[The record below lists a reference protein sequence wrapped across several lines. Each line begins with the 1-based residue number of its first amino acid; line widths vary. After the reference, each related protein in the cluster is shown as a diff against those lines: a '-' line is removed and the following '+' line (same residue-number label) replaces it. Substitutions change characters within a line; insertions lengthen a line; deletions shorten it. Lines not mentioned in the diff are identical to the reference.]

1 MRPIVGIILS
11 SGLAA
16 AMLAACSAYD
26 EAFDM
31 GGAGGTAS
39 SSSGTGTG
47 GNTGDAGIDVIVGDD
62 AGPGVF
68 TYAELCGEG
77 CIPGTGEPAPCDQTP
92 SAGGGGSGGAGGAG
106 GAGGGGAPAAGNCVL
121 TVDEEAVVS
130 GTCTPHAGQAVDSDP
145 CLSAADCGPGLGCV
159 TPGVCRPYCCD
170 ALEDCP
176 VDTYCAPVAVAD
188 GDLPNNGTIA
198 PEIPVCIPA
207 TQCTLL
213 DDTTCPDGM
222 TCTIVRQDGTTS
234 CVQPGE
240 GSAGEPCP
248 CEAGHVCST
257 GKNTC
262 HQLCHIG
269 QQDDC
274 PEGFSC
280 FGGATSY
287 PDGFGVCVESS

>member
-1 MRPIVGIILS
+1 MS
-11 SGLAA
+11 SEDGMA
-16 AMLAACSAYD
+16 
-26 EAFDM
+26 DM
-31 GGAGGTAS
+31 GGAGAIS
-39 SSSGTGTG
+39 SSSTGEA
-47 GNTGDAGIDVIVGDD
+47 GNMGDSGIDVIVGDD
-62 AGPGVF
+62 SGPGVF
-68 TYAELCGEG
+68 TYGALCGEG
-77 CIPGTGEPAPCDQTP
+77 CVPRTGEASPCEQTP
-92 SAGGGGSGGAGGAG
+92 SGGGGGAGGSAGGAGGAG
-106 GAGGGGAPAAGNCVL
+106 GAGQGGATPVQGNCVL
-121 TVDEEAVVS
+121 SVDEGSAVS
-130 GTCTPHAGQAVDSDP
+130 GTCNPEVGQAVDSDP

-159 TPGVCRPYCCD
+159 APGVCRPYCCD

-176 VDTYCAPVAVAD
+176 ADTYCAPVAVAE

-213 DDTTCPDGM
+213 EDSTCPEGM

-234 CVQPGE
+234 CVDPGD
-240 GSAGEPCP
+240 GGAGEPCP

-257 GKNTC
+257 GKNSC

-274 PEGFSC
+274 PEGSSC
-280 FGGATSY
+280 FGGASSY